1 LLGVKPQLG
10 HAFNP
15 EDHSLGFTLE
25 VLISDGLWSR
35 AFGRDPQ
42 ILGRSLRLDND
53 LYQVVGV
60 MPAGYH
66 DPGRTAGERDT
77 EVWAGSNFDAAPA
90 PPPIRGAHFMVEVIG
105 RLAPGLTV
113 AQAQSRVDALVA
125 SLQKQFPNN
134 YAPQSAWRVRLVP
147 LKDTI
152 VGDVRQSLV
161 LLLGAVGLVL
171 LIGCVNIANLLLAR
185 ASGRAREMAVRQA
198 LGGARTRLMSQLL
211 TESLLLSLIGGALG
225 LATLFCTKK
234 FLLQL
239 IPDSLPRL
247 RDISTNLPVLLFA
260 LGTTLVAG
268 LIFGLAPA
276 LHAGRLDLIRFLKQ
290 ESRGSAGSGEQ
301 ARTRR
306 MLVISE
312 FALSLVLMIVAGLLL
327 RSFWGL
333 LKVRPGFNS
342 QNVMTVAVWLPI
354 PNDPTTDIYR
364 TGAQEEPFLRE
375 VLRRIRLL
383 PGVEEVG
390 MGDMASVPLGHGQF
404 DVRAFP
410 LIFDGHET
418 SANEAP
424 LINVSRVTPEY
435 FRVLGMS
442 LQRGR
447 EFADSDTERAP
458 AVALVNEAFARTYFP
473 NGDPIGK
480 RVKFPQQVDR
490 SASYWA
496 TIIGVIADARME
508 SLAKATAPQ
517 LYLTMYQRSA
527 KDLAIFLRG
536 RLDSGAVPAQV
547 REQVQSVN
555 PEIPVFGG
563 RTLDGVV
570 SDSLSQRRFSMQVVG
585 LFAVTALLL
594 AGLGIYGVIS
604 YIVSSH
610 TREIGIRQAL
620 GAQRGNILG
629 DVLRQG
635 LTLAS
640 AGAAIGLVV
649 AFLVARLMS
658 GMLFG
663 VRPSDP
669 VTFAGVALLLM
680 GVALLGCYFPARR
693 ATRVDPMV
701 ALRHE

>member
-1 LLGVKPQLG
+1 
-10 HAFNP
+10 
-15 EDHSLGFTLE
+15 
-25 VLISDGLWSR
+25 
-35 AFGRDPQ
+35 
-42 ILGRSLRLDND
+42 
-53 LYQVVGV
+53 VV
-60 MPAGYH
+60 
-66 DPGRTAGERDT
+66 
-77 EVWAGSNFDAAPA
+77 
-90 PPPIRGAHFMVEVIG
+90 
-105 RLAPGLTV
+105 
-113 AQAQSRVDALVA
+113 
-125 SLQKQFPNN
+125 
-134 YAPQSAWRVRLVP
+134 
-147 LKDTI
+147 
-152 VGDVRQSLV
+152 
-161 LLLGAVGLVL
+161 
-171 LIGCVNIANLLLAR
+171 
-185 ASGRAREMAVRQA
+185 
-198 LGGARTRLMSQLL
+198 
-211 TESLLLSLIGGALG
+211 
-225 LATLFCTKK
+225 
-234 FLLQL
+234 
-239 IPDSLPRL
+239 
-247 RDISTNLPVLLFA
+247 
-260 LGTTLVAG
+260 
-268 LIFGLAPA
+268 
-276 LHAGRLDLIRFLKQ
+276 
-290 ESRGSAGSGEQ
+290 
-301 ARTRR
+301 
-306 MLVISE
+306 SE
-312 FALSLVLMIVAGLLL
+312 FALSLVLMTVAGLLL
-327 RSFWGL
+327 RSFWDL

-447 EFADSDTERAP
+447 EFADCDTERAP
-458 AVALVNEAFARTYFP
+458 AVALVNEAFARTYSP

-508 SLAKATAPQ
+508 SLAEATAPK

-536 RLDSGAVPAQV
+536 HLDSGAIPAQV

-649 AFLVARLMS
+649 AFPVARLMS

-680 GVALLGCYFPARR
+680 GVALLGCYVPARR